1 MIIINQPIL
10 LHGPK
15 LNNFIKA
22 LHKYHFLRMM
32 KLNWLS
38 LHLMLEEVHDFENQ
52 VVEISI
58 TEDKITFESAYVY
71 GIFNI
76 VDLKEDEPICL
87 STQKNLLISSRVIT
101 GNITTTGTGFFP
113 T

>member
-1 MIIINQPIL
+1 MNII

-22 LHKYHFLRMM
+22 LHKYLLLKTMN
-32 KLNWLS
+32 LDCVS
-38 LHLMLEEVHDFENQ
+38 LHQTLIEVNEFENQ

-87 STQKNLLISSRVIT
+87 STQKNLLISSRATT
-101 GNITTTGTGFFP
+101 GGSMTTGTGFFLI
-113 T
+113 

>member
-1 MIIINQPIL
+1 MIIL
-10 LHGPK
+10 RGSK

-32 KLNWLS
+32 KLDWLS
-38 LHLMLEEVHDFENQ
+38 LHQTLIEVNEFENQ
-52 VVEISI
+52 VVEIRI

-87 STQKNLLISSRVIT
+87 STQKNLLISSRAT
-101 GNITTTGTGFFP
+101 TTNITTTGTGFFLS
-113 T
+113 